1 MLSPMQLSK
10 KIQGND
16 SSQRINYLYQ
26 ISKKVV
32 EKNPVLSAYYG
43 NLAVSVA
50 KKNVLK
56 IHPDIKRQLCKKCRC
71 MLIDKKSAKVKI
83 KNKKKTKY
91 IQVTCNTCKMTKYF
105 PANKGNNHRL
115 WLENPEAIV
124 EIVN

>member
-1 MLSPMQLSK
+1 MK

-16 SSQRINYLYQ
+16 CLQRINFLYQ

-32 EKNPVLSAYYG
+32 EKNPALSAYYG
-43 NLAVSVA
+43 NLALSVA

-56 IHPDIKRQLCKKCRC
+56 IHPDIKRQLCKKCHC
-71 MLIDKKSAKVKI
+71 ILIDKKSARVKI
-83 KNKKKTKY
+83 KNENKRKL
-91 IQVTCNTCKMTKYF
+91 IQLTCNTCKMNKYF
-105 PANKGNNHRL
+105 PANKGKSHRL